1 MKNTNLLGAQTESE
15 GAQAAEIL
23 INRQEEM
30 FSICS
35 CTVILRMPFKYYEVD
50 WLYTYIRPFFH
61 SITSSIV
68 FLILKMILYC
78 IVCSITL
85 C

>member
-15 GAQAAEIL
+15 GAQSAEIL
-23 INRQEEM
+23 INQQEEM
-30 FSICS
+30 FLICS
-35 CTVILRMPFKYYEVD
+35 CTVISRVPFKYYELD
-50 WLYTYIRPFFH
+50 RLDTYIRPFFH

-78 IVCSITL
+78 MYIRL
-85 C
+85 H